1 MENFTVAL
9 GNTLIN
15 SLWEGVILATFTGL
29 IIVFTRKYSATVRY
43 NLLVANMLLFVA
55 VILITFCYEL
65 GSNTLGHT
73 LKQLAVPIKQGIDTS
88 TKQSTTGNDVFQT
101 IQFYI
106 GSHTQTIV
114 LIWFLIVLMRCL
126 QLASGLQELYHLRRN
141 NLFPVDEI
149 WAKRVATLA
158 NCLGIS
164 QMVGIVESSL
174 TKVPMVIGHL
184 KPLIL
189 VPVGLM
195 ATLTPAEI
203 EAILVHELAHIR
215 RRDYLV
221 NLLQNLLEIFFFFNP
236 AVLWLS
242 SAIRAERENCCDDI
256 ALAQTS
262 SKVDYIRALV
272 SCQEYQ
278 LEAPA
283 YAMAF
288 PGKRSQLMDRVKR
301 MASGNNQSLNF
312 REQSILF
319 ITLLTTGLL
328 TAAFTNAKEIVH
340 LAVETKVA
348 FSHAVTTTTEQTTI
362 SAKPMVKQTKPKV
375 YTTSVEPKVL
385 KELKELPET
394 SLSKHKKMALEDSIR
409 QSNLATLKP
418 LSVHQK
424 ALGPL
429 NEKLPPYKPYKA
441 EYKPY
446 TTQYDNKKPDI
457 GATITADLIKD
468 KLINADDK
476 NASFKLSDSE
486 MIINGIRQ
494 PEEVFKRY
502 KDKFVPPQTEGKKG
516 TWTLYSNYVTT
527 TTTSNVLIV
536 WNQNNHHNVWVI

>member
-15 SLWEGVILATFTGL
+15 SLWEGVILAIFTAL

-43 NLLVANMLLFVA
+43 NLLVANMLLFVSI
-55 VILITFCYEL
+55 ILITFCYEL
-65 GSNTLGHT
+65 GSNTLSHT
-73 LKQLAVPIKQGIDTS
+73 LKQLAVPLTQGINTS
-88 TKQSTTGNDVFQT
+88 TQQSTTGSDVFQT

-126 QLASGLQELYHLRRN
+126 QLASGLHELYHLRRN
-141 NLFPVDEI
+141 NLFAVDEV

-158 NCLGIS
+158 NCLGIN
-164 QMVGIVESSL
+164 QMVGIAESSL

-312 REQSILF
+312 REKSILF
-319 ITLLTTGLL
+319 IALLTTGLL
-328 TAAFTNAKEIVH
+328 TAAFTNAKEIAH

-348 FSHAVTTTTEQTTI
+348 FSQAVTVTTTTEQTTT
-362 SAKPMVKQTKPKV
+362 SSKPVVHQAKEKV
-375 YTTSVEPKVL
+375 YSTSLVPKGV
-385 KELKELPET
+385 KELPET
-394 SLSKHKKMALEDSIR
+394 TLSKHKRMALADSIK
-409 QSNLATLKP
+409 QSKMVSLKP
-418 LSVHQK
+418 LSANQQTL
-424 ALGPL
+424 APL
-429 NEKLPPYKPYKA
+429 NNKLGAYKPYKT

-446 TTQYDNKKPDI
+446 TTQYDNKKSDI
-457 GATITADLIKD
+457 GAAVTDDLIKD

-476 NASFKLSDSE
+476 NTSFKLSDSE
-486 MIINGIRQ
+486 LIVNGVRQ